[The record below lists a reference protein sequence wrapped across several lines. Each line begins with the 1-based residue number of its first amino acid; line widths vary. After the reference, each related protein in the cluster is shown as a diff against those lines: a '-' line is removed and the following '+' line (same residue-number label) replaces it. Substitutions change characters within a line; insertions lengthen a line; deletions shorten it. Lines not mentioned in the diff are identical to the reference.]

1 MASALRVERSRQFA
15 LEVSN
20 SSKEK
25 GCEMKEDLFFL
36 RWSKE
41 LQAEV
46 IKRERERERECVCSF
61 RSILKVQRGAFP
73 TSLESPA

>member
-46 IKRERERERECVCSF
+46 IKREREREKERERERERVFFSF
-61 RSILKVQRGAFP
+61 DS
-73 TSLESPA
+73 